1 MPLLDTAT
9 LPEASKA
16 IPSGETSVAATGA
29 PALRQIKN
37 LPGPRAWPLVGNAL
51 QVKVN
56 RIHLDMEHLCVRFGP
71 LFRVYFGREPVLVV
85 ANHRTVSALLRNRP
99 DGFRRPAVTAL
110 VSSELGGL
118 PNIFNAEGSEWR
130 NQRRMVMAGFAPK
143 AIKEYFPALVNVGLR
158 LQKRWNAAAA
168 QHASIDLSAD
178 LKRYTVDIIAGLAFG
193 EDVNTLESG
202 DNVIQQHL
210 DRILPGISRRSLSA
224 VPYWRYF
231 KLPQDRRLEES
242 SAALRQEVYRLIDQ
256 ARQRIN
262 HNPNASDKPRNLL
275 EAMIAAA
282 DQPGSGIDN
291 DAVAG
296 NVSTMLL
303 AGEDTTA
310 NSIAWLLYLL
320 CRHPEALH
328 RATQEVQA
336 LAPDCAAFTLEQLDS
351 LDFLGACIE
360 EAMRLKPVA
369 PFLPLEALADTTVE
383 DVHVPAGSIV
393 WCVLRHDSVDEK
405 HFTDAST
412 FDPERWLVSPD
423 LAGPAATVNPG
434 ADKGIA
440 MPFGAGPRT
449 CPGRYLAL
457 LEIKIAVAM
466 VLGRFEIQSVG
477 TDSGLAP
484 QEVMGFVMSPGGL
497 KMRLRAR

>member
-1 MPLLDTAT
+1 MPLLDTTAVQKASGA
-9 LPEASKA
+9 LPIGNTA
-16 IPSGETSVAATGA
+16 AATTSA

-51 QVKVN
+51 QVKVS
-56 RIHLDMEHLCVRFGP
+56 RIHRDMEQWCLRYGP
-71 LFRVYFGREPVLVV
+71 LFRVYFGRQPLLVV
-85 ANHRTVSALLRNRP
+85 ANHATVSALLRNRP
-99 DGFRRPAVTAL
+99 DGFRRPAVTASI
-110 VSSELGGL
+110 SSELGGL

-158 LQKRWNAAAA
+158 LQKRWNSAAA

-210 DRILPGISRRSLSA
+210 DRILPGIARRSLSA

-242 SAALRQEVYRLIDQ
+242 SAALRQEVYRLIDR
-256 ARQRIN
+256 ARERIR

-275 EAMIAAA
+275 EAMIAGA

-291 DAVAG
+291 DTVAG

-320 CRHPEALH
+320 RCHPEALQ

-336 LAPDCAAFTLEQLDS
+336 IAPECAAFTLEQLDS
-351 LDFLGACIE
+351 LEFLDACID

-369 PFLPLEALADTTVE
+369 PFLPVEALADTAVE
-383 DVHVPAGSIV
+383 DVHVPAGTIV

-405 HFTDAST
+405 HFTNAT
-412 FDPERWLVSPD
+412 AFDPWRWLVSPEV
-423 LAGPAATVNPG
+423 AGSAAAASAGTN
-434 ADKGIA
+434 KGIA
-440 MPFGAGPRT
+440 MPFGSGPRT

-466 VLGRFEIQSVG
+466 VLGHFEIESVA
-477 TDSGLAP
+477 TESGQPP
-484 QEVMGFVMSPGGL
+484 QELMGFVMSPEGL
-497 KMRLRAR
+497 KMRLKAR

>member
-1 MPLLDTAT
+1 MQKISTVQTFDKLPLAT
-9 LPEASKA
+9 NSL
-16 IPSGETSVAATGA
+16 

-56 RIHLDMEHLCVRFGP
+56 RIHRDMEQWCLRFGP
-71 LFRVYFGREPVLVV
+71 LFRVYLGRRPLLVV
-85 ANHRTVSALLRNRP
+85 ANPVTVSALLRDRP
-99 DGFRRPAVTAL
+99 DRFRRPSVTAAI
-110 VSSELGGL
+110 SSELGGL
-118 PNIFNAEGSEWR
+118 PNIFMAEGTAWR

-143 AIKEYFPALVNVGLR
+143 AIREYFPALVKVGLR
-158 LQKRWNAAAA
+158 LRKRWSKAAAT
-168 QHASIDLSAD
+168 HASIDLSAD
-178 LKRYTVDIIAGLAFG
+178 LKRYTVDVIAGLAFG
-193 EDVNTLESG
+193 QDVNTLESG

-210 DRILPGISRRSLSA
+210 DEILPGISRRSLSA

-231 KLPQDRRLEES
+231 KLPQDRRLEKS
-242 SAALRQEVYRLIDQ
+242 SAALRQAVYGLIDQ
-256 ARQRIN
+256 ARQRMQLD
-262 HNPNASDKPRNLL
+262 PNAADRPANLL
-275 EAMIAAA
+275 EALIAAA
-282 DQPGSGIDN
+282 DQPGSAIDK
-291 DAVAG
+291 DTVAG

-310 NSIAWLLYLL
+310 NSIAWLLYFL
-320 CRHPEALH
+320 RSHPEALQ

-369 PFLPLEALADTTVE
+369 PYLPLEALADTTVE
-383 DVHVPAGSIV
+383 DVHVPAGTIV
-393 WCVLRHDSVDEK
+393 WCVLRHDSMDEK
-405 HFTDAST
+405 NFTNAST
-412 FDPERWLVSPD
+412 FDPARWLAAPD
-423 LAGPAATVNPG
+423 VAGPAATASLCKNKG
-434 ADKGIA
+434 IDKGIDKGIA

-466 VLGRFEIQSVG
+466 VLGHFEIESVA
-477 TDSGLAP
+477 TDSGLP
-484 QEVMGFVMSPGGL
+484 PEELMGFVMSPEGL
-497 KMRLRAR
+497 KMRLNAR